1 MIVIDGTKIS
11 FSNMGY
17 FVGDKNWIHPDR
29 VIDTYEIIFVTGGW
43 VFIREGETDYALK
56 KGDVLLLS
64 PNTRHYGYRK
74 SDDASFFWLH
84 FYAENFEKIN
94 PRFFHVNDHYNY
106 TLLFRRLN
114 HLSTIGAAPSI
125 IECEIAL
132 MLLNRHE
139 KAQSSKLFSE
149 IADYIQVRVASAPT
163 VSGVAEKFGYNPDY
177 LSKLFIKHTGLP
189 LKKYIDSE
197 RNGFVKSLLINT
209 NLSIKEI
216 AEAAAFLDH
225 GALIKFF
232 RYNNGLTPTEFR
244 AQNFAT
250 HTNNQ

>member
-1 MIVIDGTKIS
+1 M
-11 FSNMGY
+11 
-17 FVGDKNWIHPDR
+17 
-29 VIDTYEIIFVTGGW
+29 
-43 VFIREGETDYALK
+43 
-56 KGDVLLLS
+56 
-64 PNTRHYGYRK
+64 
-74 SDDASFFWLH
+74 
-84 FYAENFEKIN
+84 
-94 PRFFHVNDHYNY
+94 NDHYNY

-114 HLSTIGAAPSI
+114 HLSTIGTPSAV

-216 AEAAAFLDH
+216 ASTAAFLDH

-232 RYNNGLTPTEFR
+232 RYNNGITPTEFR

>member
-1 MIVIDGTKIS
+1 MIIIDGTKIT

-17 FVGDKNWIHPDR
+17 FVGKESWIHPDR
-29 VIDTYEIIFVTGGW
+29 VIDTYEIIFVTGGQA
-43 VFIREGETDYALK
+43 FIREGETDYALS
-56 KGDVLLLS
+56 KGDVLILR
-64 PNTRHYGYRK
+64 PNVRHCGYKK
-74 SDDASFFWLH
+74 SEDASFFWLH
-84 FYAENFEKIN
+84 FYAENFEKLT
-94 PRFFHVNDHYNY
+94 PRFFHVNDDYNY
-106 TLLFRRLN
+106 NLLFRRLN

-132 MLLNRHE
+132 MLLNRRTQI
-139 KAQSSKLFSE
+139 KSNKLFSE
-149 IADYIQVRVASAPT
+149 IADYIRVHVSSAPT

-177 LSKLFIKHTGLP
+177 LSKLFIKHAGLP

-216 AEAAAFLDH
+216 AEAAAFSDD

-232 RYNNGLTPTEFR
+232 RYNNGITPTEFR
-244 AQNFAT
+244 AQNYAT